1 MNTSVINMILRLKEW
16 EEELEKQ
23 KFANMLS
30 EKLKTESIIKNIND
44 NFESIAEKLSNKNEK
59 FLSENLSTL
68 FSDIEYLTKK
78 FVKTKEVLKEIEHEL
93 EKQRELYEEAYKEK
107 RKIEQLYERLI
118 TSIRKYRESLEEKM
132 ISDLLISR
140 YGR

>member
-59 FLSENLSTL
+59 ILSENLSTL

-132 ISDLLISR
+132 ISDILISR

>member
-59 FLSENLSTL
+59 ILSENLSTL

-93 EKQRELYEEAYKEK
+93 EKQRELYEGAYKEK

-132 ISDLLISR
+132 ISDILISR

>member
-23 KFANMLS
+23 KFATMLS

>member
-1 MNTSVINMILRLKEW
+1 MNASVINIILRLKEW

-23 KFANMLS
+23 KFAHIIS
-30 EKLKTESIIKNIND
+30 EKLKIESIIRNINE
-44 NFESIAEKLSNKNEK
+44 NFESITEKLSNKNEEI
-59 FLSENLSTL
+59 LSEKLSIL
-68 FSDIEYLTKK
+68 FSDIEYLTEK
-78 FVKTKEVLKEIEHEL
+78 FVKTKEVLKEIEQTL

-107 RKIEQLYERLI
+107 RKIEQLYGRLI

>member
-132 ISDLLISR
+132 ISDILISR